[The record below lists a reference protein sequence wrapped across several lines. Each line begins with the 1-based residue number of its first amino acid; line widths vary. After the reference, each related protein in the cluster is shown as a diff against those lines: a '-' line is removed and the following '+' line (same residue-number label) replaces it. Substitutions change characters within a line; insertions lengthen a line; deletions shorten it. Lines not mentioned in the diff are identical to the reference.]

1 MPMFIQSMSRVCR
14 ALSKTRRAV
23 KEFRLEPTDHRHE
36 HPAPH
41 DDAHRRLD
49 GALGERLSN
58 GCDAALLEDLYD
70 AYGATC
76 YRLAHRMVADEQLAS
91 TIVRDV
97 YLAVWT
103 GTVVFDPA
111 QGSVQTWLLG
121 DTHHRAV
128 LTLRRQRQLRG
139 PASTEMLAAVP
150 QLGTA
155 QRDLLELA
163 YFGGHTQHEM
173 ATLTGAALGTIKT
186 LALQALRE
194 LRTNRELLEGATG
207 EGLRHSQMATEA

>member
-1 MPMFIQSMSRVCR
+1 M
-14 ALSKTRRAV
+14 
-23 KEFRLEPTDHRHE
+23 EPTDRRHE
-36 HPAPH
+36 HPEPH

-49 GALGERLSN
+49 DALGERLSN
-58 GCDAALLEDLYD
+58 GCDAAVLEDLYD
-70 AYGATC
+70 AFGASCYG
-76 YRLAHRMVADEQLAS
+76 LAHRMVTDEQLAS

-103 GTVVFDPA
+103 GTVVFDLA
-111 QGSVQTWLLG
+111 KGSVQTWLLG

-139 PASTEMLAAVP
+139 AASTEMLAPPP
-150 QLGTA
+150 QLGTP
-155 QRDLLELA
+155 QRHVLELA
-163 YFGGHTQHEM
+163 YFRGHTQLEI
-173 ATLTGAALGTIKT
+173 AGLTGAALGTIKT

-207 EGLRHSQMATEA
+207 EGMRHNQMATEG

>member
-1 MPMFIQSMSRVCR
+1 M
-14 ALSKTRRAV
+14 
-23 KEFRLEPTDHRHE
+23 EPTDRRHE

-41 DDAHRRLD
+41 GDAHRRLD
-49 GALGERLSN
+49 DALGERLSN

-139 PASTEMLAAVP
+139 PASTEMLGALP

-163 YFGGHTQHEM
+163 YFGGHTQHEI
-173 ATLTGAALGTIKT
+173 ATLTGAALGTIRT
-186 LALQALRE
+186 LTLQALRE

-207 EGLRHSQMATEA
+207 EGLRHSHMATEG